1 MSDTTTATHT
11 IKDQDTRD
19 RIGPWRPSAPA
30 PLDTFEH
37 DTNFVVRAAAGSGK
51 TTALVGRMLALVRA
65 GTPVEHIAAIT
76 FTKKAAGEMQAR
88 FYEELMQAQSQTESG
103 SEEAQRIQAALDQL
117 PNCFIG
123 TIHSFCQ
130 ELLRTQPEA
139 AGVAKGFTTLD
150 EDRDKEELRD
160 RFWQRYL
167 DRAWKER
174 RDQVDAL
181 IDIGVEVSDLTLFFG
196 KLADKPDLD
205 LFTDGA
211 SEHSGLDS
219 AAEEVL
225 AFYEKWKPYAPDE
238 SNSCST
244 AQAFKEAER
253 YLVARDISFGASQAE
268 FLDIFSGLTK
278 DDTRKGTDTE
288 VRGDVTLKHWG
299 EHKPI
304 AKQLDNEL
312 LAPLV
317 TEVVDPALR
326 AWNAF
331 VHHQVVEFVQPA
343 VKAYQQ
349 HRWANGQL
357 TFSDLLVAARNLL
370 RDNPD
375 VRERFHA
382 TYRHVLVDEFQ
393 DTDPLQAE
401 VLFYLTGRN
410 THERDWRRCDPRPGS
425 LFIVGDDKQSIY
437 GFRQA
442 DMAIFNE
449 VAGLIDDQDCG
460 DTADLVTN
468 FRSAERICKWCD
480 DAFGHLFENDR
491 AQAPDSQAEY
501 VGFEAQRKVPDNW
514 SPVQQLTIPKVKG
527 SYPGPIARHD
537 AAEIAQYIHTAIE
550 RDEPL
555 MTDDEGEVL
564 IAGTPGDFMILTRNT
579 KRLSIYAEALAERGI
594 PYTVAGGKDAG
605 VSEELQGLVDLLAC
619 VLRPDDPVARVAY
632 LRGPLVGLSDDALYL
647 LKKAHESAEPSRNAF
662 NDASLAV
669 PGPVASKLDADLA
682 NRLQAAY
689 ALLTEARHRLAT
701 ERPAAAIHQIV
712 EQAGLFAR
720 ALHHAGE
727 ASLRA
732 GRLYRLLDEVR
743 HLDGQGLH
751 WSEILDELE
760 DILHGERELDGMTLE
775 TGQRDS
781 VRLLNVHKAKGLQA
795 NVVFLADPYDRY
807 YNPSPTAY
815 VHQSDEGK
823 ELVQPVCDYNANIK
837 YAPADWDQQF
847 EAMAERDDYAE
858 EHRLQYV
865 AATRPKRLLVVSR
878 YAGNESNGFWADL
891 YPFLDAVDAPE
902 LTLPSDAPVTPS
914 EEPPVSWQ
922 PDLSAASSRRAQA
935 IAAGSH
941 PRYREEHVTDGV
953 EVGEQTIDHGG
964 HGEDFGTAVHEL
976 FELVN
981 DAQDGAVAS
990 LDVIKQVLQR
1000 RTGAAPAERARRV
1013 HQMIEAWT
1021 SSNLWDLLCASNE
1034 VQTEIPIAT
1043 FSNGEEA
1050 VLQRGVIDLVFRG
1063 PDGWTIVDFKTNRID
1078 GDDDIQQY
1086 LSQYGPQLQAYTAA
1100 WAGQTGSQVQAA
1112 GLWFTDAG
1120 GTWAPIDPT
1129 RTPFGGV

>member
-1 MSDTTTATHT
+1 MSDTTTAAPT

-19 RIGPWRPSAPA
+19 RIGPWRPNGPA
-30 PLDTFEH
+30 PLDTFER

-51 TTALVGRMLALVRA
+51 TTALVGRMLALVRT

-88 FYEELMQAQSQTESG
+88 FYEELMQAQSQTEPE
-103 SEEAQRIQAALDQL
+103 SEEAKRIQAALDQL

-167 DRAWKER
+167 EESWTQR
-174 RDQVDAL
+174 RDQLEAL
-181 IDIGVEVSDLTLFFG
+181 IDIGVEVGELASFFG
-196 KLADKPDLD
+196 ALADQPEMELYTDDVSEPALD
-205 LFTDGA
+205 KSVD
-211 SEHSGLDS
+211 
-219 AAEEVL
+219 AAH
-225 AFYEKWKPYAPDE
+225 A
-238 SNSCST
+238 
-244 AQAFKEAER
+244 
-253 YLVARDISFGASQAE
+253 
-268 FLDIFSGLTK
+268 FLDEWLSRIPDPMHEDGPDRVMKALIKADNMRRHLALDARSEKAALLAELGKMMSRGKEDQAKVTQQRWP
-278 DDTRKGTDTE
+278 DSVDSKG
-288 VRGDVTLKHWG
+288 LKHNDAPQFVM
-299 EHKPI
+299 EHVRPVMNQWRSFAHARI
-304 AKQLDNEL
+304 
-312 LAPLV
+312 
-317 TEVVDPALR
+317 VD
-326 AWNAF
+326 F
-331 VHHQVVEFVQPA
+331 VAPA
-343 VKAYQQ
+343 VKSYQQ

-375 VRERFHA
+375 VRERFHT
-382 TYRHVLVDEFQ
+382 TYQHVLVDEFQ

-401 VLFYLTGRN
+401 VLFYLTGKN

-442 DMAIFNE
+442 DMAIFDE

-468 FRSAERICKWCD
+468 FRSAERICDWCD
-480 DAFGHLFENDR
+480 DAFGHLFENDH

-501 VGFEAQRKVPDNW
+501 VGFEAQRKVPTGW

-527 SYPGPIARHD
+527 NYPGPIARHNAD
-537 AAEIAQYIHTAIE
+537 QIAQYIHTAIA
-550 RDEPL
+550 RDESL
-555 MTDDEGEVL
+555 LTGDEGEAL

-605 VSEELQGLVDLLAC
+605 VSEELQGLADLLAC
-619 VLRPDDPVARVAY
+619 VLRADDPVARVAY
-632 LRGPLVGLSDDALYL
+632 LRGPLVGLSDDALYR
-647 LKKAHESAEPSRNAF
+647 LKKAYASAEPSRNAF
-662 NDASLAV
+662 SDASLAV
-669 PGPVASKLDADLA
+669 PGPVASRLDADLA
-682 NRLQAAY
+682 DRLQAAY
-689 ALLTEARHRLAT
+689 ALLTEARHWLAT
-701 ERPAAAIHQIV
+701 ERPAVAVQQIA

-720 ALHHAGE
+720 ALHQAGE

-751 WSEILDELE
+751 WSEILEELE

-795 NVVFLADPYDRY
+795 NVVFLADPYAPRSS
-807 YNPSPTAY
+807 PSPTSHMHRKA
-815 VHQSDEGK
+815 SSTI
-823 ELVQPVCDYNANIK
+823 LVQPVLGYYSNLK
-837 YAPADWDQQF
+837 YGPAAWEDTF
-847 EAMAERDDYAE
+847 KPKAEQERYAE

-878 YAGNESNGFWADL
+878 YAGKEDKGFWADL
-891 YPFLDAVDAPE
+891 YPFLDAIDAPE
-902 LTLPSDAPVTPS
+902 LTPPSDTPVTPS

-941 PRYREEHVTDGV
+941 PRYREEGVTDAIGV
-953 EVGEQTIDHGG
+953 KAPSDENGG
-964 HGEDFGTAVHEL
+964 RGKDFGTAVHDL
-976 FELVN
+976 FEMVN
-981 DAQDGAVAS
+981 DTRDSALAT
-990 LDVIKQVLQR
+990 LDVIGRVLQHH
-1000 RTGAAPAERARRV
+1000 TGAAPADRVRRV
-1013 HQMIEAWT
+1013 RQMIEAWT
-1021 SSNLWDLLCASNE
+1021 TSNLWGLLCASNE
-1034 VQTEIPIAT
+1034 VHTEIPIAT

-1063 PDGWTIVDFKTNRID
+1063 PDGWVIVDFKTNRVG
-1078 GDDDIQQY
+1078 GDDHLQQY
-1086 LSQYGPQLQAYTAA
+1086 LSRYGPQLQAYVTA
-1100 WAGQTGSQVQAA
+1100 WAGHTGSRVRAA
-1112 GLWFTDAG
+1112 GLWFTDTG
-1120 GTWAPIDPT
+1120 GTWAPIDPA
-1129 RTPFGGV
+1129 RTPLPASNRD